1 MFGGLS
7 VCSTWRGGAFIAG
20 AAALLLGALLI
31 VVYTPPALALPSF
44 ARQTGQPC
52 GTCHT
57 DYAGLTPYGRRF
69 KIEGY
74 TAGGGEYQPTLFPS
88 PTTPTTKS
96 IGCRRFR

>member
-1 MFGGLS
+1 MFGSLS
-7 VCSTWRGGAFIAG
+7 VCSTWRGGASLAG

-74 TAGGGEYQPTLFPS
+74 TYGGGAYRTALFPDS
-88 PTTPTTKS
+88 DDSTDGKDKK
-96 IGCRRFR
+96 

>member
-1 MFGGLS
+1 MFGSLS
-7 VCSTWRGGAFIAG
+7 VCSTWRGGASLAG
-20 AAALLLGALLI
+20 AAVLLLGALLI

-69 KIEGY
+69 
-74 TAGGGEYQPTLFPS
+74 
-88 PTTPTTKS
+88 
-96 IGCRRFR
+96 